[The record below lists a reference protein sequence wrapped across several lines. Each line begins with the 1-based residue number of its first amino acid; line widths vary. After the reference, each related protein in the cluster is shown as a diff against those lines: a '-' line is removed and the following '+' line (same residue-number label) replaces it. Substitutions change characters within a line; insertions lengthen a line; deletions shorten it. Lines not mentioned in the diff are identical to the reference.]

1 MARSMQHSLS
11 NDDVPAPSW
20 RQRPRPVGFEL
31 SYRLEGDTLVIDSTR
46 KVERIRLE
54 AVEQIRFIHAPSNVS
69 SKGFRTQ
76 LRLSD
81 GRSFSFGN
89 LSWRSLT
96 DMERNDRGRG
106 LHAERQWK
114 HHARGRSHGLRP
126 GADRPG
132 RRAGAAAP
140 ARGPAP
146 EPTLAGGS
154 CGSRDAFEG
163 RLFGQEHPWPG
174 TRLGGVRRSR
184 VRKRA
189 ACAAQRGAE
198 PRPVGLESARCQ
210 SSRIGRP

>member
-1 MARSMQHSLS
+1 MQHSLS

-96 DMERNDRGRG
+96 DMERNDRGYHAFVSALAAAIARANPRARFIAGKPKSIWFALVTVSG
-106 LHAERQWK
+106 LALLMLAYFILRALLQGAHSSALL
-114 HHARGRSHGLRP
+114 GLLLGAFSLWQVKPMVVLNRP
-126 GADRPG
+126 RELASGEVPDALVPG
-132 RRAGAAAP
+132 RLTA
-140 ARGPAP
+140 
-146 EPTLAGGS
+146 
-154 CGSRDAFEG
+154 
-163 RLFGQEHPWPG
+163 
-174 TRLGGVRRSR
+174 
-184 VRKRA
+184 
-189 ACAAQRGAE
+189 
-198 PRPVGLESARCQ
+198 
-210 SSRIGRP
+210 